1 MLDAMRAAAAARIP
15 SLFAAALA
23 VALAIG
29 CGPSKGGGAGDAGG
43 GDGGGGGDNGG
54 DDGGGGGGDGGLCGE
69 LTATYRDFR
78 ADHPDFE
85 GATGVDR
92 GVVRIDLGADGKP
105 VYAPA
110 GATATIS
117 GAASFD
123 QWYRDVAGTNLT
135 FTQPLP
141 LVEGPPGTFV
151 HDDSTFF
158 PLDGM
163 GFPGEEVNGHN
174 FHFTTEIHAT
184 FQYRGGEIFQFT
196 GDDDVWVFVNRKLAL
211 DLGGVH
217 GAESATID
225 FDALATTL
233 GITRGQQYPLDVF
246 HAERHTVES
255 NFRMTTTIDC
265 FIIQ

>member
-1 MLDAMRAAAAARIP
+1 VRARTFAIPLSLILCAGAA
-15 SLFAAALA
+15 
-23 VALAIG
+23 G
-29 CGPSKGGGAGDAGG
+29 CGPSHGTNADAPGGGDDGGG
-43 GDGGGGGDNGG
+43 GDGGGGTGDA
-54 DDGGGGGGDGGLCGE
+54 GLCGE
-69 LTATYRDFR
+69 LRATYRDFR

-85 GATGVDR
+85 KSVGDDR
-92 GVVRIDLGADGKP
+92 GLVRADLGADGKP

-110 GATATIS
+110 GATVTVS
-117 GAASFD
+117 GAASFA

-163 GFPGEEVNGHN
+163 GFPGTEVNGHN
-174 FHFTTEIHAT
+174 FHFTTEIHGT
-184 FQYRGGEIFQFT
+184 FQYRGGETFQFT
-196 GDDDVWVFVNRKLAL
+196 GDDDVWVFVNKKLAL

-217 GAESATID
+217 GAENAVID
-225 FDALATTL
+225 FDALAPML
-233 GITRGQQYPLDVF
+233 GIVRGAKYPLDVF
-246 HAERHTVES
+246 HAERHTVDS
-255 NFRMTTTIDC
+255 NFRMATTIDC

>member
-1 MLDAMRAAAAARIP
+1 MRVARAASILVLAMTAA
-15 SLFAAALA
+15 
-23 VALAIG
+23 
-29 CGPSKGGGAGDAGG
+29 CGPSRDGARPDGSGG
-43 GDGGGGGDNGG
+43 GDGGGGG
-54 DDGGGGGGDGGLCGE
+54 DDGGGGGGDAGVCGA
-69 LTATYRDFR
+69 LTAIYRDFK

-85 GATGVDR
+85 DALGADR
-92 GVVRIDLGADGKP
+92 GVVRVDLGTDGKP
-105 VYAPA
+105 VYALA
-110 GATATIS
+110 GPSPTIS
-117 GAASFD
+117 GQASFD
-123 QWYRDVAGTNLT
+123 QWYRDVAGVNMT
-135 FTQPLP
+135 FMQPLP

-174 FHFTTEIHAT
+174 FHFTTELHAT
-184 FQYRGGEIFQFT
+184 FQYRGGETFQFT
-196 GDDDVWVFVNRKLAL
+196 GDDDVWVFVNGKLAL

-225 FDALATTL
+225 FDALAGTL
-233 GITRGQQYPLDVF
+233 GITPGNKYPLDVF

>member
-1 MLDAMRAAAAARIP
+1 MGVACRVSILILAAA
-15 SLFAAALA
+15 
-23 VALAIG
+23 
-29 CGPSKGGGAGDAGG
+29 CGASTGSSP
-43 GDGGGGGDNGG
+43 DGGGGNG
-54 DDGGGGGGDGGLCGE
+54 DGGGGGGDGSTTGDAGLCGV

-85 GATGVDR
+85 AALGDDR
-92 GVVRIDLGADGKP
+92 GVVRTELGVDGKP
-105 VYAPA
+105 VFALA
-110 GATATIS
+110 GASATIS

-135 FTQPLP
+135 FTQQLP

-184 FQYRGGEIFQFT
+184 FQYRGGETFQFT

-217 GAESATID
+217 GAQSATID
-225 FDALATTL
+225 FDALAATL
-233 GITRGQQYPLDVF
+233 GISPGNKYPLDVF